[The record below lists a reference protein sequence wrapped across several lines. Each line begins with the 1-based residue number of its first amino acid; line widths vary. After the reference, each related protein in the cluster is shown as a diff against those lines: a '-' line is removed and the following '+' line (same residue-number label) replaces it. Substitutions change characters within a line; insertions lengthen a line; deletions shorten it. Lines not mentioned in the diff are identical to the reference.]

1 SLQELSSRLIDAQ
14 EQERKRIAQELH
26 DELGQALTAMSINL
40 SAIDKQLGVELD
52 PEIAERLAET
62 DSLITRTLEQ
72 MREMALDLRP
82 SMLDDLG
89 LLPALRWYVK
99 RYENRTGI
107 LVDLEVVGLELRL
120 PEHIETAMY
129 RVVQEALTNV
139 ARHAR
144 ANRVDIRLQ
153 RRDSIFQA
161 FIEDDGSGFDPAE
174 VADREAQGRG
184 VGLVGIRERIAALGG
199 SLEIK
204 SHPGKGTRLTIE
216 LPLP

>member
-1 SLQELSSRLIDAQ
+1 
-14 EQERKRIAQELH
+14 LH
-26 DELGQALTAMSINL
+26 DEMGQALTAMSINL
-40 SAIDKQLGVELD
+40 SAIGKQWGAELD
-52 PEIAERLAET
+52 LETAERLAET

-72 MREMALDLRP
+72 MRELALDLRP

-99 RYENRTGI
+99 RYETRTGI
-107 LVDLEVVGLELRL
+107 QVGLEVIGLEVRL
-120 PEHIETAMY
+120 PERIETVIY

-144 ANRVDIRLQ
+144 AARVDVHLQ
-153 RRDSIFQA
+153 QRDSVVEA
-161 FIEDDGSGFDPAE
+161 LIEDNGSGFDPAE
-174 VADREAQGRG
+174 VAGREAQERG
-184 VGLVGIRERIAALGG
+184 VGLVGMRERIGAVGG
-199 SLEIK
+199 TLEIK